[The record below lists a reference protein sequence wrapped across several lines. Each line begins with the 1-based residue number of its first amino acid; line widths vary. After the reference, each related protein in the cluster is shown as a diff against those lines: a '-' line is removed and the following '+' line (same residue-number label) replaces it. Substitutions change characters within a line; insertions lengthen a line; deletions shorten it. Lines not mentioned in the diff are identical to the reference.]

1 MTYSDCTAL
10 DLSAL
15 LVGYSIILIG
25 LIKILFSFYKYLF
38 ESLVNSILK
47 HFKYNRI
54 IIEYFYNRE
63 DYKEYKK
70 NKL

>member
-1 MTYSDCTAL
+1 MTYADCSPL

-38 ESLVNSILK
+38 ESLVNSVLK
-47 HFKYNRI
+47 HFKYTSI
-54 IIEYFYNRE
+54 ILEYFYNRE
-63 DYKEYKK
+63 DYKEYKS
-70 NKL
+70 NKK